1 MISLPSLLKC
11 KLLILLGC
19 FSEFSTT
26 DSGNMYAKLSL
37 RNSALQTGFVRQLFR
52 TTYPAIFSELTNE
65 CP

>member
-37 RNSALQTGFVRQLFR
+37 RNSALQTGFAR
-52 TTYPAIFSELTNE
+52 
-65 CP
+65 